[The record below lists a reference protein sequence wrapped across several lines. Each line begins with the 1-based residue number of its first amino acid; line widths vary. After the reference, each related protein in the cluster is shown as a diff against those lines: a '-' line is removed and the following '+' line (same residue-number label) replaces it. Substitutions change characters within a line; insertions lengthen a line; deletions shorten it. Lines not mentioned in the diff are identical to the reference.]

1 MVGMKPLL
9 NIISWNLS
17 SDGDGSFKMFILKSP
32 RIYTFLP
39 FSFERIRSYASLNSS
54 SDAFGGRY
62 ITPTTVGL
70 SHLPTP
76 VFCLATVWRTDLIA
90 APCVSALPKPVL
102 VSKIRVIARDSTLP
116 PLRLALQRCPR
127 RHARTSGSLS
137 RLVARPGL
145 LWTRLDRRTE
155 HCALPLRR

>member
-62 ITPTTVGL
+62 ITPTTVG
-70 SHLPTP
+70 S
-76 VFCLATVWRTDLIA
+76 CR
-90 APCVSALPKPVL
+90 L
-102 VSKIRVIARDSTLP
+102 VMDTNSDSMCS
-116 PLRLALQRCPR
+116 LQRDKPMILFGTTLSTKL
-127 RHARTSGSLS
+127 HTLQTMASLMMS
-137 RLVARPGL
+137 QLIILNLSTIAQRFLKIAKHSP
-145 LWTRLDRRTE
+145 
-155 HCALPLRR
+155 